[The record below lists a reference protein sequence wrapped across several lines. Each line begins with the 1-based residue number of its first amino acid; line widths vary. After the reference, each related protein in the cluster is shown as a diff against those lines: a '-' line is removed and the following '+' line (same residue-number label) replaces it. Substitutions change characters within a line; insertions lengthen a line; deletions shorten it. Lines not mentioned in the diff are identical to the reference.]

1 MGVAAERLV
10 TILVELYTKQ
20 IENSDNAE
28 KFIAAINK
36 AKHPAAQFE
45 EVYRRLEIV
54 KKEMPDGLGNGLSML
69 KFIQEIIRTERN
81 DAGHPSGRRFTR
93 DEAMTYL
100 LTFPSYLKI
109 YQQVLD
115 WLATQKL

>member
-1 MGVAAERLV
+1 
-10 TILVELYTKQ
+10 
-20 IENSDNAE
+20 
-28 KFIAAINK
+28 
-36 AKHPAAQFE
+36 
-45 EVYRRLEIV
+45 
-54 KKEMPDGLGNGLSML
+54 MPNGLGNDLSML

-109 YQQVLD
+109 YKLILD
-115 WLATQKL
+115 WLEPTKL